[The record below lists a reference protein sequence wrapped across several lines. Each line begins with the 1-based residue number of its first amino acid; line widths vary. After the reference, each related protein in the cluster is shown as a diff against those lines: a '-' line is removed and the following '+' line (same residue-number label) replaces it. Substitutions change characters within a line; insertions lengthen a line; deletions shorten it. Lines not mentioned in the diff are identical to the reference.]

1 MKELPL
7 LSAIVFLPLLGGL
20 FVLAW
25 SGRTRVCRI
34 FSLGVTLTDLVLVL
48 ILFLPGIRTGTGPW
62 LRVEDYSWIPSM
74 GIRYTLAADGLS
86 LMLLL
91 LTTFLGVLCVLVSW
105 KAIDNKV
112 NSYHFFLLLTLTGI
126 LGVFLATD
134 LFLFYLFWE
143 IQVIPM
149 FFLIGIWGHEQRTRT
164 TLKFLLFTM
173 AGSLFM
179 LIALIGLY
187 VVHGSQTGTYTF
199 DLASLLETPLPGG
212 VQGWLYAAFMLSFGI
227 KIPMVP
233 LHTWLADTH
242 TQAPTAGSVI
252 LAGLLLKTG
261 TYAVFR
267 FAFPLFPTACLAS
280 VPLLMI
286 LGLIALFYA
295 SWIALSQ
302 MDIKRLVAYSSIAH
316 MGLVVLG
323 LAVLNSISLSG
334 SLLQMINHGVSTSAL
349 FILVGMLSERIHSRQ
364 FKDFGGLW
372 RKIPVF
378 SAFFLFFSIAALG
391 LPGLN
396 NFVGEILILIG
407 TYRVNP
413 VAAAFGFSG
422 LLFGV
427 IYILRMVQ
435 KSLFGELRGEAVSVV
450 RDLDFRETLI
460 LGVLALSVLFLGL
473 WPKPV
478 LGLFE
483 TPVNE
488 LIRVVMPPGAL

>member
-1 MKELPL
+1 MNGIPL

-25 SGRTRVCRI
+25 PGRPGLCRVS
-34 FSLGVTLTDLVLVL
+34 SLVVTLVDLLLVL
-48 ILFLPGIRTGTGPW
+48 ILFLPGARSATGPW
-62 LRVEDYSWIPSM
+62 LRVEDYPWIPSV

-91 LTTFLGVLCVLVSW
+91 LAAFLGVVCVLVSW
-105 KAIDNKV
+105 KHIDEKV
-112 NSYHFFLLLTLTGI
+112 SSYHFFLLFTLTGI
-126 LGVFLATD
+126 MGVFVATD

-143 IQVIPM
+143 VQIIPM
-149 FFLIGIWGHEQRTRT
+149 FFLVGIWGHEERTRT
-164 TLKFLLFTM
+164 TMKFLLFSI

-179 LIALIGLY
+179 LIAVIGLY
-187 VVHGSQTGTYTF
+187 VVHGRQTGNYTF
-199 DLASLLETPLPGG
+199 DLASLIQTSLSGG
-212 VQGWLYAAFMLSFGI
+212 VQGLLYAAFMLSFGI

-233 LHTWLADTH
+233 VHTWLPDTH

-261 TYAVFR
+261 AFAVFR
-267 FAFPLFPTACLAS
+267 FAFPLFPVAFRAS
-280 VPLLMI
+280 EPVLVAV
-286 LGLIALFYA
+286 GLVGLFYA

-302 MDIKRLVAYSSIAH
+302 IDVKRLVAYSSIAH

-323 LAVLNSISLSG
+323 LAVLNTITLSG

-349 FILVGMLSERIHSRQ
+349 FILVGMLDERIHSRQ

-372 RKIPVF
+372 RKMPVF
-378 SAFFLFFSIAALG
+378 SAFFLFFSMAALG

-396 NFVGEILILIG
+396 NFVGEILILVG

-413 VAAAFGFSG
+413 VAAAFGFAG

-427 IYILRMVQ
+427 IYVLRMVQ
-435 KSLFGELRGEAVSVV
+435 ASLFGEFRGEESALQDVDS
-450 RDLDFRETLI
+450 REVII
-460 LGVLALSVLFLGL
+460 LGALAVTVLFLGL

-483 TPVNE
+483 APVNG
-488 LIRVVMPPGAL
+488 LIKTMMAHGAF

>member
-1 MKELPL
+1 
-7 LSAIVFLPLLGGL
+7 
-20 FVLAW
+20 
-25 SGRTRVCRI
+25 
-34 FSLGVTLTDLVLVL
+34 
-48 ILFLPGIRTGTGPW
+48 
-62 LRVEDYSWIPSM
+62 
-74 GIRYTLAADGLS
+74 
-86 LMLLL
+86 
-91 LTTFLGVLCVLVSW
+91 
-105 KAIDNKV
+105 
-112 NSYHFFLLLTLTGI
+112 
-126 LGVFLATD
+126 
-134 LFLFYLFWE
+134 
-143 IQVIPM
+143 
-149 FFLIGIWGHEQRTRT
+149 
-164 TLKFLLFTM
+164 
-173 AGSLFM
+173 
-179 LIALIGLY
+179 
-187 VVHGSQTGTYTF
+187 
-199 DLASLLETPLPGG
+199 
-212 VQGWLYAAFMLSFGI
+212 MLSFGI

-435 KSLFGELRGEAVSVV
+435 ESLFGELRGEAVSVV

>member
-1 MKELPL
+1 MNGFPL

-20 FVLAW
+20 LVL
-25 SGRTRVCRI
+25 TRPGFPRLSRGL
-34 FSLGVTLTDLVLVL
+34 SLAVTLADLALVLL
-48 ILFLPGIRTGTGPW
+48 LFLPAARNATGPW
-62 LRVEDYSWIPSM
+62 FRVEDYSWIPSV
-74 GIRYTLAADGLS
+74 GIRYTMAADGLS

-105 KAIDNKV
+105 KHIDQRV
-112 NSYHFFLLLTLTGI
+112 SSYHFFLLLTLTGI
-126 LGVFLATD
+126 LGVFVSTD

-143 IQVIPM
+143 VQIIPM
-149 FFLIGIWGHEQRTRT
+149 FFLVGIWGHEQRTRT
-164 TLKFLLFTM
+164 TMKFILFTM

-179 LIALIGLY
+179 LIAVIGLY
-187 VVHGSQTGTYTF
+187 VVHGRQTGDYTF
-199 DLASLLETPLPGG
+199 GLAPLLETSLPGG

-227 KIPMVP
+227 KIPLVP
-233 LHTWLADTH
+233 VHTWLPDTH

-261 TYAVFR
+261 AYAVFR
-267 FAFPLFPTACLAS
+267 FAFPLFPVAFRAS
-280 VPLLMI
+280 VPLLI
-286 LGLIALFYA
+286 ALGLIALFYA

-302 MDIKRLVAYSSIAH
+302 VDVKRLVAYSSIGH

-349 FILVGMLSERIHSRQ
+349 FILVGMLGERVHSRE

-372 RKIPVF
+372 KRMPVF
-378 SAFFLFFSIAALG
+378 AAFFLFFSMAALG

-407 TYRVNP
+407 TYRMNP
-413 VAAAFGFSG
+413 VAAAFGFAG

-427 IYILRMVQ
+427 IYVLRMVQ
-435 KSLFGELRGEAVSVV
+435 DVLFGQPRGGEAALV
-450 RDLDFRETLI
+450 DLDSREIVI
-460 LGVLALSVLFLGL
+460 LGALALGVLFLGL

-483 TPVNE
+483 EPVNG
-488 LIRVVMPPGAL
+488 LIKMTMFPGAS

>member
-1 MKELPL
+1 MNSIPL

-20 FVLAW
+20 FVLARP
-25 SGRTRVCRI
+25 GLPRLCRGL
-34 FSLGVTLTDLVLVL
+34 SLGVTLADFLLVLVL
-48 ILFLPGIRTGTGPW
+48 FLPGMRNGSGPW
-62 LRVEDYSWIPSM
+62 LRVEDYAWIPSV

-86 LMLLL
+86 VVLLL
-91 LTTFLGVLCVLVSW
+91 LAAFLGVLCVLVSW
-105 KAIDNKV
+105 KHIDEKV
-112 NSYHFFLLLTLTGI
+112 ISYHFFLLLTLTGI
-126 LGVFLATD
+126 MGVFVATD

-143 IQVIPM
+143 VQIIPM
-149 FFLIGIWGHEQRTRT
+149 FFLVGIWGHEQRRRT
-164 TLKFLLFTM
+164 AMKFMLFTM

-179 LIALIGLY
+179 LIAIIGLY
-187 VVHGSQTGTYTF
+187 VVHGRQTGIYTF
-199 DLASLLETPLPGG
+199 GLAPLIETSLPGR

-233 LHTWLADTH
+233 VHTWLPDTH

-252 LAGLLLKTG
+252 LAGLLLKAG
-261 TYAVFR
+261 AFAVFR
-267 FAFPLFPTACLAS
+267 FALPLFPAAFRAS
-280 VPLLMI
+280 VPVLVV

-302 MDIKRLVAYSSIAH
+302 VDMKRLVAYSSIGH
-316 MGLVVLG
+316 MGLIVLG
-323 LAVLNSISLSG
+323 LAALNTISLSG

-349 FILVGMLSERIHSRQ
+349 FILVGTLSERIHSRQ

-372 RKIPVF
+372 RKMPVF
-378 SAFFLFFSIAALG
+378 SAFFLFFSMAALG

-413 VAAAFGFSG
+413 VAAAFGFAG
-422 LLFGV
+422 LVFGV

-435 KSLFGELRGEAVSVV
+435 DALFGELKGEESLLQ
-450 RDLDFRETLI
+450 DLDSREILI
-460 LGVLALSVLFLGL
+460 LGALALSVLFLGL

-483 TPVNE
+483 EPVNS
-488 LIRVVMPPGAL
+488 LIKGMISAGAS